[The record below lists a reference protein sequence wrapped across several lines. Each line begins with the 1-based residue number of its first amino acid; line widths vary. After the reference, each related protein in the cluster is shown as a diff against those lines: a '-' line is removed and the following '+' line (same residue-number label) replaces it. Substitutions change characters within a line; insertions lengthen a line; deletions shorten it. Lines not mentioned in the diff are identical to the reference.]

1 MNSLLIAICC
11 CLVVSGCKREA
22 RDVRGAPPASSNAG
36 LIVMSTN
43 SPGAGGPVKTI
54 NASAEQYNGNA
65 YHISEGQ
72 RLFRWFN
79 CSGCHANG
87 GGGMG
92 PALMDDKWIYGS
104 SIENVAATIR
114 EGRPNGM
121 PSFRGKVPEQQIWE
135 IAAYVR
141 ALSGNQ
147 PQSATPVRSD
157 HLNAIPHMQKPEG
170 GEKPPIT
177 SSKPA
182 EPQ

>member
-1 MNSLLIAICC
+1 MKSLLVALCC
-11 CLVVSGCKREA
+11 CLVVSGCKREERA
-22 RDVRGAPPASSNAG
+22 LRGPPPSSSSTG

-43 SPGAGGPVKTI
+43 SPGAGGPVKSI
-54 NASAEQYNGNA
+54 DASAEQYNGNA

-72 RLFRWFN
+72 RLFGWFN

-104 SIENVAATIR
+104 SIENIASTIR

-121 PSFRGKVPEQQIWE
+121 PSFRGKVPDQQIWE

-141 ALSGNQ
+141 SLSGNQ

-157 HLNAIPHMQKPEG
+157 HLNAIPQMQKPEG
-170 GEKPPIT
+170 EKEQPIT

>member
-1 MNSLLIAICC
+1 MRQLLIAVCC
-11 CLVVSGCKREA
+11 CLAVSGCKREA
-22 RDVRGAPPASSNAG
+22 RDFRGAPPASSNAG
-36 LIVMSTN
+36 MIVMSTN
-43 SPGAGGPVKTI
+43 SPGAGGPVKTT

-121 PSFRGKVPEQQIWE
+121 PSFRGKVPEQQILE

-141 ALSGNQ
+141 SLSGNQ

-157 HLNAIPHMQKPEG
+157 HLNAVPQMQKPEG
-170 GEKPPIT
+170 GKEQPIT

>member
-1 MNSLLIAICC
+1 MKLLLFALCC
-11 CLVVSGCKREA
+11 CITVAGCKREA
-22 RDVRGAPPASSNAG
+22 RDLRGAPPASSSTG

-43 SPGAGGPVKTI
+43 SPGEGGPAKTI
-54 NASAEQYNGNA
+54 DASAEQYNGNA

-72 RLFRWFN
+72 RLYRWFN
-79 CSGCHANG
+79 CNGCHSNG

-121 PSFRGKVPEQQIWE
+121 PSFRGKVPEQQILE

-141 ALSGNQ
+141 SLSGNQ

-157 HLNAIPHMQKPEG
+157 HLNAVPQMQKPEG
-170 GEKPPIT
+170 GKEQPIT
-177 SSKPA
+177 SSKPT